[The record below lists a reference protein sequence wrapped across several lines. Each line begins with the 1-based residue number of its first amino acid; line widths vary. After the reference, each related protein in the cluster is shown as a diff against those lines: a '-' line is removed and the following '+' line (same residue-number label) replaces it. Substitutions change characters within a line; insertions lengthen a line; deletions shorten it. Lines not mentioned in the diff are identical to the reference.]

1 MSVFRRAGSPY
12 FYTAFQI
19 GGARFLRSTGKTTER
34 EAQAEAKR
42 IRAAIKGEVA
52 KRRAADALTLDQAF
66 GKYWTEH
73 AEKTL
78 SPTWRA
84 EVFRYSQQ
92 IITMVPATTLVEHV
106 DDALIDEFV
115 QARVRDGA
123 GSYAINRALAVW
135 RRVHNLASK
144 RWKQRTHAIDWSE
157 FVNKEH
163 KRVRS
168 LTRDEA
174 RILIEKSPLELA
186 RAIRWS
192 LLTGCRKAETYSLR
206 WDDIDLVVGK
216 AVVVAKGG
224 RRHTVWLSDD
234 ARALLEEIPR
244 RGQFVFFKSGQRTQF
259 DKALAAAGI
268 QDFRWHDLRHTFATW
283 MRQEGVALEVVQRAL
298 GHADL
303 ATTERYAHVADA
315 EVLAAMQKVWIQP
328 TSKAASPANIVR
340 LSSVKSV
347 R

>member
-1 MSVFRRAGSPY
+1 MPVFKRAGSPY

-19 GGARFLRSTGKTTER
+19 GGSRFLRSTGKTSER

-42 IRAAIKGEVA
+42 IRAEVQGEIA
-52 KRRAADALTLDQAF
+52 KRRPSATLTLDQAF
-66 GKYWTEH
+66 GKYWHEH
-73 AEKTL
+73 AQKTL

-92 IITMVPATTLVEHV
+92 IITTVPAATLVEHV
-106 DDALIDEFV
+106 DDALVDEFV
-115 QARVRDGA
+115 QARVKDGA
-123 GSYAINRALAVW
+123 GSYAVNRALAVW

-144 RWKQRTHAIDWSE
+144 RWKQRTHVIDWSE
-157 FVNKEH
+157 FVNREH
-163 KRVRS
+163 KRVRA

-174 RILIEKSPLELA
+174 RVLIEKAPQELSW
-186 RAIRWS
+186 AIRWS

-206 WDDIDLVVGK
+206 WDDVDLVAGR
-216 AVVVAKGG
+216 AVVTAKGG
-224 RRHTVWLSDD
+224 RQHVVWLSDD
-234 ARALLEEIPR
+234 ARTLLEEIPR
-244 RGQFVFFKSGQRTQF
+244 RGQLVLKASGQRKQF

-268 QDFRWHDLRHTFATW
+268 EDFRWHDLRHTFATW

-315 EVLAAMQKVWIQP
+315 EVRDAMQKVAQQT
-328 TSKAASPANIVR
+328 TSKDASPPNVVR
-340 LSSVKSV
+340 LSSIKSV